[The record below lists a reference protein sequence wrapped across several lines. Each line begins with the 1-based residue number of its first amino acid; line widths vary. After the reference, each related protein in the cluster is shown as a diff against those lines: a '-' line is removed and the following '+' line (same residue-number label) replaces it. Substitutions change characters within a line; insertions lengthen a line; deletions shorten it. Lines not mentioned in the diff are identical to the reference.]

1 MFCFIMKAMRLLLVE
16 DDVHLSQSLLEL
28 LERESYGV
36 DAVYT
41 AADALKYAT
50 SAVYDG
56 IIFDPSLPGK
66 EGLSVVKTLRDNDVH
81 TPILILSDKCAVR
94 DIVKGLDAGADDYVC
109 NPFNQAELL
118 ARIRAVTRRKGD
130 FKKNRVTCG
139 DLILDKDNCELQHVK
154 GGAAKLS
161 LKELQIIEFLFDS
174 PHQVIKKERIIEKIW
189 GSDSDAEYNNV
200 EVYISFIRKKMD
212 DLGAK
217 TRIRTARGI
226 GYSLEDTL

>member
-1 MFCFIMKAMRLLLVE
+1 MKSMRLLLVE

-28 LERESYGV
+28 LEGESYGV

-41 AADALKYAT
+41 AADALKYAM
-50 SAVYDG
+50 SEIYDG

-66 EGLSVVKTLRDNDVH
+66 DGLSILKNLRDKDMR
-81 TPILILSDKCAVR
+81 TPVLILSDKCSVR

-109 NPFNQAELL
+109 NPFNPTELL
-118 ARIRAVTRRKGD
+118 ARVRAVTRRKGD
-130 FKKNRVTCG
+130 LKKNKATCG
-139 DLILDKDNCELQHVK
+139 DLILDKDNCELQHVN
-154 GGAAKLS
+154 GGAVKLS

-174 PHQVIKKERIIEKIW
+174 PHQVIKKEHIIEKIW